1 MIQGFRARQIRK
13 VTAGRPTHCRR
24 TPVMMDLGW
33 RNTFLKVSSFI
44 PRATPN
50 MMKASR
56 MLTIIIPFSPKLM
69 EMELRLSNCS
79 FIGKNYKSAGTRLKL
94 RRTNLIIL

>member
-1 MIQGFRARQIRK
+1 
-13 VTAGRPTHCRR
+13 
-24 TPVMMDLGW
+24 MMDFGW
-33 RNTFLKVSSFI
+33 RNTFLKVSNFI

-56 MLTIIIPFSPKLM
+56 MLTIIMPFSPKLM

-79 FIGKNYKSAGTRLKL
+79 FIGKNYKNPPELSRSSGGPF
-94 RRTNLIIL
+94 NLIIL